1 MRLPFHPLGAR
12 SGLCSDK
19 LRRYQTCHRDSF
31 VPMPPLQDTEQT
43 RWFSM
48 EVQPHEAALRAYL
61 QARFPMLR
69 DADDIVQETYTRLL
83 REKDAGRVRHTRA
96 LMFTVARNAALD
108 FFRRRR
114 TVQMDAITHLEA
126 ANVVEE
132 APHTAEVI
140 SQQQELAVL
149 AEAVQTLPHRC
160 RQVIMLRYLKGH
172 SYKEIAVTLGISGE
186 TVKTHMAKGV
196 KLCADYFAARGLL
209 QERTMFSDDAR

>member
-1 MRLPFHPLGAR
+1 
-12 SGLCSDK
+12 
-19 LRRYQTCHRDSF
+19 
-31 VPMPPLQDTEQT
+31 MPPLQETEQS

-48 EVQPHEAALRAYL
+48 EVQPHEPALRAYL

-69 DADDIVQETYTRLL
+69 DADDIIQETYTRLL
-83 REKDAGRVRHTRA
+83 RERDAGRIRHARA

-114 TVQMDAITHLEA
+114 TVQIEAITHS
-126 ANVVEE
+126 NVASVIEE
-132 APHTAEVI
+132 APHAAEAI
-140 SQQQELAVL
+140 SQQQELEIL

-172 SYKEIAVTLGISGE
+172 SYKEIAVTLGISAE
-186 TVKTHMAKGV
+186 TVKTHMARGV

-209 QERTMFSDDAR
+209 QERNPFSDEAS